1 MTGRHARLIVLSIVG
16 LAVLITAS
24 CVPQAP
30 RLEELIDPEIAEAQ
44 RRAREWDT
52 VRPREP

>member
-24 CVPQAP
+24 CAPQAP
-30 RLEELIDPEIAEAQ
+30 RLEEFIDPEIAEAQ
-44 RRAREWDT
+44 FPLPSRKGGSPT
-52 VRPREP
+52 